1 TTDIGIQNYKR
12 QLLALGT
19 IDQKLYYGPFAT
31 NWWVFSKLKTS
42 QNKKSI
48 PIHINMRIKFELNQ
62 KEFIIRVVN
71 NNWKP
76 GYVCELDTEAIVYLT
91 SSAAINET
99 YKKYF
104 NAKTR
109 FSGPSILGFDN
120 EIVAEQLRAEI
131 LFFLFQITVY
141 GITIF
146 VAALDIYYQE
156 NKIHT
161 YSGKSPNDVWAKSSI
176 LKNYNGKDLFGLCDQ
191 LVIQAIQT
199 HITIPYCKACNW
211 NNIEIM
217 THAFEKHLK
226 RRISVVNLDW
236 YQFFTKWKQQSTTI
250 IKFSFHLA
258 SIYPAD
264 FVFTNTIVGAWKSIM
279 RYVGCTNITLYKRK
293 ELD

>member
-1 TTDIGIQNYKR
+1 MSIQNHKR

-19 IDQKLYYGPFAT
+19 IDQKLHYGPFAT
-31 NWWVFSKLKTS
+31 NWWVFSKLKTD

-48 PIHINMRIKFELNQ
+48 PIRINIRIKFELNQ
-62 KEFIIRVVN
+62 KEFIIRVVD

-76 GYVCELDTEAIVYLT
+76 GYTW
-91 SSAAINET
+91 
-99 YKKYF
+99 
-104 NAKTR
+104 

-120 EIVAEQLRAEI
+120 EVVAKQL
-131 LFFLFQITVY
+131 Y
-141 GITIF
+141 
-146 VAALDIYYQE
+146 IYYQE

-161 YSGKSPNDVWAKSSI
+161 YSRKFPNDVWAKSSI

-199 HITIPYCKACNW
+199 HITIPYCKACDW

-236 YQFFTKWKQQSTTI
+236 YQFLTKWKQQSTTI
-250 IKFSFHLA
+250 IEFSSHLA
-258 SIYPAD
+258 SIYLAD
-264 FVFTNTIVGAWKSIM
+264 FFWTCAEDPSSDRAIILYFYTKNLLTDIPYDPLQSELSIANKNLQNK
-279 RYVGCTNITLYKRK
+279 VDQFWNC
-293 ELD
+293 LDTSIKINKHEKLKISTDLMDPARQYSRINGP